1 MPHAIG
7 PVGPPLR
14 TLAPGLVEF
23 EHAVGLRPAEV
34 ERDSSSRDDGP
45 HPVVHLASRL
55 VLVEAEVQPASQEV
69 ARLRHA
75 ARDAPGD
82 AAAHRVRGTEVV
94 LRRVFEERPD
104 IAPRGEAGAEDVGV
118 LGCIHDLVE
127 LVDVES
133 AIEADFHGQG
143 RQRQWCREG
152 AATAELPVGAGD
164 RHFTGEDRK
173 STRLNSSHGYI
184 SYAVFCLKK
193 KTTRTQGRRSEPRRR
208 WMAAVRQHLPPALHP
223 VCPWVAR
230 CLWAVSA
237 LSLAGIMA
245 LAGMYGSR

>member
-14 TLAPGLVEF
+14 TFAPGLVEF

-164 RHFTGEDRK
+164 RHFTGDD
-173 STRLNSSHGYI
+173 TLHRLVIPRHQRRFCRIQTCRQVGHGI
-184 SYAVFCLKK
+184 RLHNQ
-193 KTTRTQGRRSEPRRR
+193 R
-208 WMAAVRQHLPPALHP
+208 LP
-223 VCPWVAR
+223 VE
-230 CLWAVSA
+230 SA
-237 LSLAGIMA
+237 LVDDAPEHEAGHRRA
-245 LAGMYGSR
+245 VGVPGHRNLDEVPATHQFG